1 MTLYTL
7 ENLIQIACFD
17 VSSSEL
23 VILSEIKVRMPFRMK
38 QTVANV
44 YIPAVYIIVIVFISK
59 VIFFLQSLSNASRFV

>member
-38 QTVANV
+38 QNVANV

-59 VIFFLQSLSNASRFV
+59 VIFFLQSFSNASRFV